1 MVADLE
7 TARNPDEPRDPA
19 MFRFWWSASP
29 PDEVF
34 TRQIAVRDGVAHAYL
49 YAAHAPWEKN
59 EERFCIVRAAVHPQ
73 AWSESLLETAESWL
87 RAEGGAVAVAR
98 ARQSF
103 EGDLHVMSL
112 RGYRGVRQARMW
124 QLDLVAGKDRLVEGR
139 ALEAANGG

>member
-1 MVADLE
+1 MSKALANLELRPASLDDAAMVADLE

-59 EERFCIVRAAVHPQ
+59 EERFCMVRAAVHPQ
-73 AWSESLLETAESWL
+73 AWSESPADSLLDPAESWL
-87 RAEGGAVAVAR
+87 RAEGGGVAVAR
-98 ARQSF
+98 AR
-103 EGDLHVMSL
+103 
-112 RGYRGVRQARMW
+112 RG
-124 QLDLVAGKDRLVEGR
+124 VEGR
-139 ALEAANGG
+139 RAVSGLAG